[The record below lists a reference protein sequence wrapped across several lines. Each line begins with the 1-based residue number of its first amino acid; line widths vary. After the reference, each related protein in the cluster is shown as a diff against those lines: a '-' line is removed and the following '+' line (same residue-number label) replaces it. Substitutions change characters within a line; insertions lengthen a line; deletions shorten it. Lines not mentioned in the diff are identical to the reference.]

1 MFSTMYCISA
11 FTLLLANLAS
21 SEPIPRSQVAHIT
34 FIGAADAQFT
44 QDFPADGSKVAIT
57 DRLSISHIASSTA
70 GVTCTFNGIDHSVT
84 TVNGAATVDVG
95 PPQTQI
101 QGSCLLQNTPP
112 PSTPPPSSTPPRVV
126 QITFEGAA
134 NAQFTQWFPVDGSQN
149 KISDPLSISHIVSTT
164 GGVIC
169 TFNGIDHSVT
179 TVNGAQTVDVGPP
192 QTQINGACKAQ

>member
-1 MFSTMYCISA
+1 MYCISA

-44 QDFPADGSKVAIT
+44 QDFPADGSKVAI
-57 DRLSISHIASSTA
+57 S
-70 GVTCTFNGIDHSVT
+70 NVT